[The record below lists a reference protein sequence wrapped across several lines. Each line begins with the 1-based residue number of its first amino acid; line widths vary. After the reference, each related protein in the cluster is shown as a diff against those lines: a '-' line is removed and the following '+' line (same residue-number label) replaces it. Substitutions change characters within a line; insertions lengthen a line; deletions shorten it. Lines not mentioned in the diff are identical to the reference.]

1 MTTETVDVP
10 TGLDLMPDELSGINA
25 DEQRQFI
32 EVLDTF
38 MADNGQQGRSLV
50 PQGEVIN
57 LCLDL
62 RNLIRKYWT
71 NHD

>member
-1 MTTETVDVP
+1 MTTDTAVP
-10 TGLDLMPDELSGINA
+10 TGLDLLPDELSGIDA

-71 NHD
+71 AND